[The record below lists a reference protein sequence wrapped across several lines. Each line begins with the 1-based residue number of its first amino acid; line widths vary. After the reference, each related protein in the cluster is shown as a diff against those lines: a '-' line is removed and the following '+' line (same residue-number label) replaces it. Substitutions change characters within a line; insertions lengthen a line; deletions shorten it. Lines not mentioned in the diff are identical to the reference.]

1 MRIDGESYRVD
12 IDEFKVFDL
21 NKNNLIDTI
30 VTFERFVNRE
40 TAQMRIEGIIKLD
53 KKIDEKLLE
62 YQKALPV
69 STKVLYQSI
78 LGKTQYKQKFVL
90 GENQDHFFI
99 LTNINKD
106 KVELAI
112 DEVNYVVNFGKPLR
126 ADVNNDGVL
135 DVEISYD
142 KYISDEIVK
151 ITINGITAFNKLTG
165 FVVDN
170 AGEKVKSNIFV
181 FILIIVILVV
191 FVARKLYKN

>member
-1 MRIDGESYRVD
+1 M
-12 IDEFKVFDL
+12 
-21 NKNNLIDTI
+21 
-30 VTFERFVNRE
+30 
-40 TAQMRIEGIIKLD
+40 
-53 KKIDEKLLE
+53 
-62 YQKALPV
+62 
-69 STKVLYQSI
+69 
-78 LGKTQYKQKFVL
+78 
-90 GENQDHFFI
+90 
-99 LTNINKD
+99 
-106 KVELAI
+106 
-112 DEVNYVVNFGKPLR
+112 R